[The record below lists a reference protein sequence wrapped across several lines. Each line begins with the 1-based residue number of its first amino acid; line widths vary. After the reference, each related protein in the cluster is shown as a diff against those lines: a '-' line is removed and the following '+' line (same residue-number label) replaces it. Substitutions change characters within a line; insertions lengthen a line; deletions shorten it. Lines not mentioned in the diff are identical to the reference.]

1 MNLLGTKLILFYS
14 GRLHDDDPAAGPSG
28 VSQRKK
34 ARLDPLPN
42 GSNIAA
48 NGTSNNTPPGALS
61 GNYIS

>member
-34 ARLDPLPN
+34 ARYLKTL
-42 GSNIAA
+42 GKEVLGKQKIVRQILI
-48 NGTSNNTPPGALS
+48 TFLL
-61 GNYIS
+61 